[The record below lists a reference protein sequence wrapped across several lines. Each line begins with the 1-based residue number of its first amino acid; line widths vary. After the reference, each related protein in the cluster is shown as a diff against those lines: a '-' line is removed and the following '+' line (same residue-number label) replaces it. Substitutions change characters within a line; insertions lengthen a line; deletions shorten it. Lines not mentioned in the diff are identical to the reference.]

1 METLAGFRAFCAFV
15 RTVKAPRIFAAART
29 VPALG
34 GLLLGVL
41 AACEP
46 STPSDG
52 APHPAQADA
61 ADSIADTPVP
71 TPAVLG
77 GFEIVDPPNPSL
89 PWDFDLGV
97 VPFGDVSRVVI
108 RLKNQDGRPLTVDQ
122 VQVPCSCTTATISY
136 VDERGERVQGEPAST
151 PLLVVPDGVVAELE
165 VVTDTRLVPVQN
177 TAKRMRIVV
186 LTDSKTNPFL
196 AAEVHL
202 IVELAFQAVPGT
214 LRLGDVAESEG
225 ARASAKVVSLGVD
238 GKKLTGIERASS
250 GVTATVSFDEGVVP
264 DQWTLNVELAAPVE
278 RGPIERF
285 VEIGTTGARGEGRG
299 HPVRVPI
306 VGTGV
311 PDVELRP
318 ERLIFVGL
326 AADTAAEVQLF
337 GHLAGQRL
345 RVLGVRPDAA
355 ADGLIVATAEPLA
368 ADDSGKSPQWRI
380 RARLAKDAP
389 SELAGV
395 LTLETDE
402 LGTLEL
408 PYAIAAKR

>member
-1 METLAGFRAFCAFV
+1 METLAGFRALCAFV
-15 RTVKAPRIFAAART
+15 RTAKAPRAGASVRSCAMAAVLA
-29 VPALG
+29 
-34 GLLLGVL
+34 L

-46 STPSDG
+46 A
-52 APHPAQADA
+52 APTSGDAPAVSPASSVSNTVA
-61 ADSIADTPVP
+61 PVP
-71 TPAVLG
+71 TPASLG

-97 VPFGDVSRVVI
+97 VTFGDIAEVVI

-122 VQVPCSCTTATISY
+122 IQVPCSCTTATISY
-136 VDERGERVQGEPAST
+136 VDEKGERVHGEPAST
-151 PLLVVPDGVVAELE
+151 PLIVVPDGVVAELK

-214 LRLGDVAESEG
+214 LRLGDVAETEG
-225 ARASAKVVSLGVD
+225 ARASAKIVSLGVD
-238 GKKLTGIERASS
+238 GKKLTGIESS
-250 GVTATVSFDEGVVP
+250 SHGVTATVSFDEGVVP

-278 RGPIERF
+278 RGPIDGY
-285 VEIGTTGARGEGRG
+285 VEIGTTGPRGEGRG
-299 HPVRVPI
+299 KPVRVPI

-311 PDVELRP
+311 PDIELRP

-326 AADTAAEVQLF
+326 AANTAAEVQLF

-345 RVLGVRPDAA
+345 RVLGVQPDAA

-389 SELAGV
+389 NELVGV
-395 LTLETDE
+395 LKLETDE